1 MVRRVTLIGD
11 PAATMN
17 APQILRLNDIL
28 DVVTSYHPKADVDLI
43 KKAYVY
49 CAKVHAGQVR
59 KTGEPYLIHP
69 LAVAGVL
76 AQLKLDEASVVAG
89 LLHDTVEDTLATLE
103 EVEELFG
110 KDIAGIVDG
119 VTKLG
124 QVKFNT
130 TEEKLAEN
138 FRKMLVAMSRDIRV
152 LLVKLA
158 DRLHNMRTLEH
169 MKPERQE
176 AIAKETMD
184 IYAPLAN
191 RLGISWIKLELEDL
205 SFRYINPREYSELS
219 ESINKSEK
227 NRQKFIDEVT
237 REISSALKTAS
248 FTTFEVSGRPKHLWS
263 IYKKMTTKGIPFE
276 EVYDLIAF
284 RVIVDNIG
292 QCYETLGHIHGL
304 WRPIPGRFKDYI
316 AMPKPNGYR
325 SLHTTVI
332 GPKAERIEIQIRTP
346 DMHTV
351 AEEGI
356 AAHWKYKE
364 IGGSSPTKMTG
375 ETGFQWLRQLM
386 DWQRDLKDPTEFLD
400 SVKFELFADEVYIFT
415 PTGDVIELP
424 RGSSPVDFAFAIH
437 SDVGMH
443 CAGAKVN
450 GRIVPLRYGLR
461 NGDTCEVITN
471 KNQRPNK
478 DWLEFMKTSRAKTK
492 VRAFLRTAERDRA
505 GQIGRELLEREFK
518 RFGESASKHLKDAK
532 KLVEEFHSDKYQDL
546 DDLLIAVGYGK
557 LSPQVVVERAL
568 PQELRERPAE
578 PAPKK
583 SRLSELIDRVARRNA
598 SGVKIEGI
606 EDMLV
611 HYARCCSPVKGDPI
625 SGFVTRGRGLTVHRR
640 DCPKVLELDPAR
652 RIHVSWDSAMTF
664 ARPISLRVLTDD
676 REGMLADLSGVFS
689 KNSVSISEAN
699 CKVLR
704 EGQAVNT
711 FKCGITDLEQ
721 LRKIV
726 KALEGVKGVHVV
738 ERTRA
743 HDG

>member
-1 MVRRVTLIGD
+1 MVRRVTLREYGIEV
-11 PAATMN
+11 N
-17 APQILRLNDIL
+17 APQTLRLNDIL
-28 DVVTSYHPKADVDLI
+28 DAVTAYHPKADVDLI

-130 TEEKLAEN
+130 AEEKLAEN

-169 MKPERQE
+169 MKPEKQE
-176 AIAKETMD
+176 AIARETME

-205 SFRYINPREYSELS
+205 SFRYIHPREYEELV
-219 ESINKSEK
+219 EKLGKTQK
-227 NRQKFIDEVT
+227 NRERFIDEVT
-237 REISSALKTAS
+237 REISTVLKTAS
-248 FTTFEVSGRPKHLWS
+248 FKTFDVSGRPKHLWS
-263 IYKKMTTKGIPFE
+263 VHKKMVTKGIPFE

-284 RVIVDNIG
+284 RVIVDNVG
-292 QCYETLGHIHGL
+292 QCYETLGHVHGL

-346 DMHTV
+346 EMHTV

-364 IGGSSPTKMTG
+364 TGGSLPTKMSG
-375 ETGFQWLRQLM
+375 EGGFQWLRHLM

-415 PTGDVIELP
+415 PKGDVIELP

-437 SDVGMH
+437 SDVGMA

-471 KNQRPNK
+471 KTQRPNK
-478 DWLEFMKTSRAKTK
+478 DWLEFLKTSRAKTK
-492 VRAFLRTAERDRA
+492 VRAYLRTAERDRA
-505 GQIGRELLEREFK
+505 VQIGRELLEREFK
-518 RFGESASKHLKDAK
+518 RFGESGAKHMKDPD
-532 KLVEEFHSDKYQDL
+532 KLLDGFKSEKYKEL
-546 DDLLIAVGYGK
+546 DDLLIAIGYGR

-568 PQELRERPAE
+568 PEELRTKPPE

-625 SGFVTRGRGLTVHRR
+625 VGFVTRGRGLTVHRK
-640 DCPKVLELDPAR
+640 DCTKVLELDPER
-652 RIHVSWDSAMTF
+652 RIHVSWDSATTF

-738 ERTRA
+738 ERNRNTEA
-743 HDG
+743 

>member
-1 MVRRVTLIGD
+1 V
-11 PAATMN
+11 N
-17 APQILRLNDIL
+17 APQTLKLNDIL
-28 DVVTSYHPKADVDLI
+28 DAVVAYHPKADVDLI

-69 LAVAGVL
+69 LAVAAIL

-130 TEEKLAEN
+130 AEEKLAEN

-158 DRLHNMRTLEH
+158 DRLHNMRTLEF
-169 MKPERQE
+169 MKPEKQE
-176 AIAKETMD
+176 AIARETME

-205 SFRYINPREYSELS
+205 SFRYMNPREYDELA
-219 ESINKSEK
+219 EK
-227 NRQKFIDEVT
+227 LGETRKERERFIDEVT
-237 REISSALKTAS
+237 REISNALKAS
-248 FTTFEVSGRPKHLWS
+248 GMKGFEVSGRPKHLWS
-263 IYKKMTTKGIPFE
+263 IHKKMTSKGIPFE
-276 EVYDLIAF
+276 EVYDVIAF
-284 RVIVDNIG
+284 RVIVDNVG

-316 AMPKPNGYR
+316 AMPKPNGYK

-346 DMHTV
+346 EMHTV

-364 IGGSSPTKMTG
+364 TGGSLPTKVSG
-375 ETGFQWLRQLM
+375 ESGFQWLRHLM

-415 PTGDVIELP
+415 PNGDVIELP

-450 GRIVPLRYGLR
+450 GRIVPLRYVLR
-461 NGDTCEVITN
+461 NGDTCEIITN
-471 KNQRPNK
+471 KAQRPNK
-478 DWLEFMKTSRAKTK
+478 DWLEFLKTSRAKTK
-492 VRAFLRTAERDRA
+492 IRAYLRTAERERA
-505 GQIGRELLEREFK
+505 TQIGKELLEREFK
-518 RFGESASKHLKDAK
+518 RFGESAQKHLKPELVDAFK
-532 KLVEEFHSDKYQDL
+532 TEKYRDL
-546 DDLLIAVGYGK
+546 DDLLVAVGYGK
-557 LSPQVVVERAL
+557 LAPQVVVERAL
-568 PQELRERPAE
+568 PENVRTRPPE

-625 SGFVTRGRGLTVHRR
+625 VGFVTRGRGLTVHRK
-640 DCPKVLELDPAR
+640 DCPKILELDPER
-652 RIHVSWDSAMTF
+652 RIHVSWDSNATF

-726 KALEGVKGVHVV
+726 KALESVKGVHAV
-738 ERTRA
+738 ERSKA

>member
-1 MVRRVTLIGD
+1 V
-11 PAATMN
+11 N
-17 APQILRLNDIL
+17 APQTLRLNDIL
-28 DVVTSYHPKADVDLI
+28 DAVTSYHPKADVDLI

-69 LAVAGVL
+69 LAVAGIL

-103 EVEELFG
+103 DIEELFG
-110 KDIAGIVDG
+110 KDIASIVDG

-130 TEEKLAEN
+130 AEEKLAEN

-169 MKPERQE
+169 MKPEKQE
-176 AIAKETMD
+176 AIARETMD

-205 SFRYINPREYSELS
+205 SFRYAYPREFEELA
-219 ESINKSEK
+219 EK
-227 NRQKFIDEVT
+227 LGKTKKDREKFIDDVT
-237 REISSALKTAS
+237 GEISDALEKAGMS
-248 FTTFEVSGRPKHLWS
+248 GFEVSGRPKHFWS
-263 IYKKMTTKGIPFE
+263 IHKKMATKGIPFE

-284 RVIVDNIG
+284 RVIVDNVG

-316 AMPKPNGYR
+316 AMPKPNGYK

-332 GPKAERIEIQIRTP
+332 GPKAERIEIQIRTLE
-346 DMHTV
+346 MQAI

-364 IGGSSPTKMTG
+364 LGSVNAKVSG
-375 ETGFQWLRQLM
+375 ESGFQWLRQLM
-386 DWQRDLKDPTEFLD
+386 DWQQTLKDPTEFLD

-415 PTGDVIELP
+415 PKGGVIELP
-424 RGSSPVDFAFAIH
+424 RGSSPVDFAFSIH

-450 GRIVPLRYGLR
+450 GRIVPLRYALR
-461 NGDTCEVITN
+461 NGDTCEIITS
-471 KNQRPNK
+471 KSQRPNK
-478 DWLEFMKTSRAKTK
+478 DWLDFVKTSRAKTK
-492 VRAFLRTAERDRA
+492 IRAHLRAAERERA
-505 GQIGRELLEREFK
+505 TQIGRELLERELR
-518 RFGESASKHLKDAK
+518 RFGASLQ
-532 KLVEEFHSDKYQDL
+532 KYL
-546 DDLLIAVGYGK
+546 NDDLLELFKSEKYRDLDELLVAIGYGK
-557 LSPQVVVERAL
+557 LAPQMVVERAL
-568 PQELRERPAE
+568 PEEIKSKPPE

-583 SRLSELIDRVARRNA
+583 SRLSELIERVARRNA

-625 SGFVTRGRGLTVHRR
+625 VGFVTRGRGLTVHRK
-640 DCPKVLELDPAR
+640 DCPKVLELDPER
-652 RIHVSWDSAMTF
+652 RIQVSWDSATTF
-664 ARPISLRVLTDD
+664 ARPISIRVVTED

-689 KNSVSISEAN
+689 KNNISISEAN

-711 FKCGITDLEQ
+711 FKCGIVDLDQ
-721 LRKIV
+721 LRRIV
-726 KALEGVKGVHVV
+726 KALEGVKGVHAV
-738 ERTRA
+738 ERARSA
-743 HDG
+743 EGG